1 LIQNRQHKKILV
13 APLNWGL
20 GHATRCIPVI
30 EALIKYNFQ
39 PILAGDGNSL
49 RLLRQ
54 EFPGLTYYEL
64 PSTKVVYAENGHFLK
79 YKLLSQLPKLL
90 RAVKQEKKRTEEIH
104 KIEKLSGI
112 ISDNRFGVLSDDVP
126 SVYITH
132 QLQVLSGATTF
143 LSSQYHR
150 QIISK
155 FKECW
160 VPDFESHELA
170 GELSKPGTGKLALKY
185 LGPLSRFTHHPQK
198 KRWDIVAVL
207 SGPEPQRGILEA
219 KIKEELRSYSG
230 KCLIIQGIME
240 GKQTRVSDGNLT
252 IVNFMLHQELGDAIE
267 QGELILSRS
276 GYSSVMDLYALGA
289 KAHFIPTP
297 GQLEQEYLAEHL
309 KTKGYTDFSEQA
321 SLHIDKLIS
330 VKNYSGFSHKK
341 TSKNNLERSLFD
353 VFK

>member
-1 LIQNRQHKKILV
+1 MIQNRQHKKILI

-30 EALIKYNFQ
+30 EALIKYSFQ
-39 PILAGDGNSL
+39 PILAGDGDSL

-54 EFPGLTYYEL
+54 EFPGLTFYEL
-64 PSTKVVYAENGHFLK
+64 PSTKVVYAENGNLLK
-79 YKLLSQLPKLL
+79 YKLLSQAPKLL

-112 ISDNRFGVLSDDVP
+112 ISDNRFGVRSEDVP

-132 QLQVLSGATTF
+132 QLQVLSGAATF

-155 FKECW
+155 FNECW
-160 VPDFESHELA
+160 VPDFESNELA
-170 GELSKPGTGKLALKY
+170 GELSKPGKGKLELKY
-185 LGPLSRFTHHPQK
+185 IGPLSRFSRHPQK

-207 SGPEPQRGILEA
+207 SGPEPQRGILES
-219 KIKEELRSYSG
+219 KIKEELKSFSG
-230 KCLIIQGIME
+230 KSLIIQGIVDS
-240 GKQTRVSDGNLT
+240 KQLRISEGNLT
-252 IVNFMLHQELGDAIE
+252 IVNFMLQKELAETIE

-276 GYSSVMDLYALGA
+276 GYSSIMDLYALEA
-289 KAHFIPTP
+289 KAYFIPTP
-297 GQLEQEYLAEHL
+297 GQFEQEHLAEHL
-309 KTKGYTDFSEQA
+309 KQKGFADFSDQA
-321 SLHIDKLIS
+321 SFHIDKLIN
-330 VKNYSGFSHKK
+330 VKNFTGFSHKK